1 MDGANEHKTRTYVG
15 PLDRLLAMV
24 PNSVPANN
32 FLHRRHSR
40 FIRKQAEKGAAGSVS
55 PAYCGDPIP
64 QPLST
69 RKGKT
74 HGDGGSARALPDCR
88 MG

>member
-1 MDGANEHKTRTYVG
+1 MKMQRRRRRSAKLERQLLI
-15 PLDRLLAMV
+15 PLRSIA
-24 PNSVPANN
+24 STHTN

-40 FIRKQAEKGAAGSVS
+40 FIKKQAEKGAAGSVS
-55 PAYCGDPIP
+55 PASCGNLIP